1 MDHTSLKIL
10 YEDPQI
16 IVCVKPAGIPTQTKK
31 IGLPDMVSLLKNH
44 LAGQS
49 PSGQPPYLALIHRL
63 DQPVAGILVF
73 ARTPAAAKALNQQL
87 TSHQFGKYY
96 RALVFGRPPREEDTL
111 EDYLVKD
118 SRSNTSRICTKDTPG
133 AKSARLHY
141 TIVKKGQGFFN
152 LGRGIFENTTSPT
165 ELPTELDIHLDTG
178 RHHQI
183 RVQLA
188 AMGCPIIGDFKY
200 GPGSPDPAVR
210 PPLMLCAYRLEFLHP
225 VTRKK
230 LCFQLAKEEEGA

>member
-44 LAGQS
+44 LAGQC

-73 ARTPAAAKALNQQL
+73 ARTPAAAKTLNQQL

-96 RALVFGRPPREEDTL
+96 RALVFGQPPKDEGSL
-111 EDYLVKD
+111 ENYLVKD
-118 SRSNTSRICTKDTPG
+118 SRSNTSRVCAKDTPG

-141 TIVKKGQGFFN
+141 AIVKKGQGFFN

>member
-44 LAGQS
+44 LAGQC

-73 ARTPAAAKALNQQL
+73 ARTPAAAKTLNQQL

-96 RALVFGRPPREEDTL
+96 RALVFGQPPKDEGTL
-111 EDYLVKD
+111 ENYLVKD
-118 SRSNTSRICTKDTPG
+118 SRSNTSRVCAKDTPG

-141 TIVKKGQGFFN
+141 AIVKKGQGFFN
-152 LGRGIFENTTSPT
+152 LGRGIFENTTSPINYC
-165 ELPTELDIHLDTG
+165 LILDTTF
-178 RHHQI
+178 RSTKSVIYQ
-183 RVQLA
+183 VV
-188 AMGCPIIGDFKY
+188 P
-200 GPGSPDPAVR
+200 PAFSN
-210 PPLMLCAYRLEFLHP
+210 AYWHS
-225 VTRKK
+225 
-230 LCFQLAKEEEGA
+230 